1 MSGTAAQVATG
12 VPAEK
17 HTARPS
23 GFVEPT
29 RDTTAPQ
36 QGSTQPGDGSTV
48 RETTGPDGQPLR
60 VVEVPAQ
67 GEQHVPFKDQVVG
80 YAKKTR
86 GAMLGNHE
94 LKDHGEQILHGTASV
109 STPPHE
115 HAHDHGP
122 EHQFD
127 LVDDR

>member
-12 VPAEK
+12 IPAEK

-23 GFVEPT
+23 DVVEPT
-29 RDTTAPQ
+29 QITTAPQ

-60 VVEVPAQ
+60 VIEVPGDEHQ
-67 GEQHVPFKDQVVG
+67 VPFKDQVIG

-86 GAMLGNHE
+86 GTMLNKPE
-94 LKDHGEQILHGTASV
+94 LKEHGEQIIQGTASV
-109 STPPHE
+109 STPPE
-115 HAHDHGP
+115 HHS
-122 EHQFD
+122 
-127 LVDDR
+127 